1 MKTYVAKAGEI
12 EKKWYVIDAAGK
24 TLGRLSTE
32 VAMLLMGKKK
42 PEYTPFLD
50 TGDYVIVVNAA
61 KVVVTGKK
69 YTDKV
74 YRHHTGYAGGL
85 KEVNFKTLMAKHPT
99 YAVECAVKGMLPKN
113 ALGRAMFKKLK
124 VFAGPEHNHEAQKPE
139 KYEF

>member
-1 MKTYVAKAGEI
+1 MKTIFVN
-12 EKKWYVIDAAGK
+12 EKDQKREWYVIDAEGK

-50 TGDYVIVVNAA
+50 TGDYVIVVNAS
-61 KVVVTGKK
+61 KVVVSGKK

-85 KEVNFKTLMAKHPT
+85 KEVNFKTLMTKHPT
-99 YAVECAVKGMLPKN
+99 YAVEYAVKGMLPKN

>member
-12 EKKWYVIDAAGK
+12 ERKWYVIDAEGK
-24 TLGRLSTE
+24 TLGRLATE
-32 VAMLLMGKKK
+32 VANILSGKKK

-50 TGDYVIVVNAA
+50 TGDFVIVVNAE

-69 YTDKV
+69 NTDKL
-74 YRHHTGYAGGL
+74 YRHHTGYFGGL

-99 YAVECAVKGMLPKN
+99 YAVEYAVKGMLPKN
-113 ALGRAMFKKLK
+113 SLGRDMFKKLK
-124 VFAGPEHNHEAQKPE
+124 VFAGPEHKHEAQKPE